1 MKQKTG
7 KGLSRPRSL
16 AACLAICILG
26 SIPLGISSVRAEPYL
41 AIQEGYKC
49 SKCHVNMTGGGK
61 RTDFANIYVQTRLAN
76 EFFDWRRAGKKPDD
90 DEKENPVKTDS
101 QSS

>member
-1 MKQKTG
+1 MPIKKHLT
-7 KGLSRPRSL
+7 
-16 AACLAICILG
+16 ALAILVFFLWVA
-26 SIPLGISSVRAEPYL
+26 PSVQAEPYL

-76 EFFDWRRAGKKPDD
+76 SFLNWRGLLPES
-90 DEKENPVKTDS
+90 DEDIDEETAAKVSLITPRGTRCS
-101 QSS
+101 RR